1 MAVFRPMRRKRQQL
15 SDEES
20 EAILKKGTSGVL
32 ALLGDEG
39 YPYAVPLS
47 YVYVVSMEHGVDS
60 SGITHKFRQQRLIFH
75 SAVSGHKVDAIR
87 SCPLASFCVVEQD
100 VVSEEHFTTFFRSVI
115 AFGRIRILDDEKEKL
130 AAIRLLAARYSPHE
144 PQDHVDHE
152 ISKSF
157 PHLLMFE
164 LQIEHL
170 TGKQAIELVG
180 KA

>member
-75 SAVSGHKVDAIR
+75 SAVLSA
-87 SCPLASFCVVEQD
+87 PLV
-100 VVSEEHFTTFFRSVI
+100 
-115 AFGRIRILDDEKEKL
+115 
-130 AAIRLLAARYSPHE
+130 
-144 PQDHVDHE
+144 
-152 ISKSF
+152 
-157 PHLLMFE
+157 
-164 LQIEHL
+164 
-170 TGKQAIELVG
+170 
-180 KA
+180 